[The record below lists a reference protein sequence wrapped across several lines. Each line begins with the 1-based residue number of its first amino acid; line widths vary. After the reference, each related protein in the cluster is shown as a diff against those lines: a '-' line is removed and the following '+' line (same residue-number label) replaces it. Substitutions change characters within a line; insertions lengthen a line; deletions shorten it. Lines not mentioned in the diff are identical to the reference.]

1 MSILLRNLTGGT
13 VHMIGIGGISMS
25 GLSEILLNL
34 GINVTGS
41 DITNSPNIERLKM
54 KNIPIF
60 LKQEPSNIT
69 DQNMVVYTA
78 AVPENHPELE
88 AARKKGIPVI
98 DRATLLGEIMRTYEV
113 SIAISGT
120 HGKTTTTSMISSC
133 LLDAGRDPTIHI
145 GGILDSIGGNI
156 RIGNSSYFVTEACE
170 YKDSFLKF
178 YPRMGIVLNIEPDH
192 LDYFHDID
200 HIYQSFSRFA
210 GQIPADGTFV
220 GNVDDERISNLIT
233 SLKCRTISYGLTSPK
248 ALWTARNI
256 TFDENGFASF
266 LVVYDKKS
274 IQRVKLS
281 VPGLHN
287 VSNSLACFAA
297 CYELGIPADSIRKSL
312 RKFTGTHR
320 RFEHKGMVDGIRV
333 VDDYAHHPTEVIA
346 TMKAAKSCTRGKIF
360 CVFQPHTYTRTF
372 ELMNEF
378 SKAFTMADRVFVTDI
393 YASREKD
400 SGLVHSTNLVEKINQ
415 YVNNAVYISSFKDI
429 VDRLIQESSPGD
441 LILTMGAGDVNKIG
455 EMFLQEKK
463 TRAVG

>member
-1 MSILLRNLTGGT
+1 MSILLQNLTGGT
-13 VHMIGIGGISMS
+13 VHMVGIGGISMS

-41 DITNSPNIERLKM
+41 DISNSPNIERLRG
-54 KNIPIF
+54 KNVPIF

-69 DQNMVVYTA
+69 NQNLVVYTA
-78 AVPENHPELE
+78 AMPENHPELE
-88 AARKKGIPVI
+88 AAREKGIPVI
-98 DRATLLGEIMRTYEV
+98 DRATLLGEIMQMYEV

-133 LLDAGRDPTIHI
+133 LLDAGKEPTIHV

-156 RIGNSSYFVTEACE
+156 HIGKSAYFVTEACE

-178 YPRMGIVLNIEPDH
+178 YPRVGVVLNIEPDH

-200 HIYQSFSRFA
+200 HIYQSFSRFT
-210 GQIPADGTFV
+210 GHIPADGIFV
-220 GNVDDERISNLIT
+220 GNIDDERVSKLIAT
-233 SLKCRTISYGLTSPK
+233 LKCRTISYGLTSPK

-256 TFDENGFASF
+256 SFDENGFASF
-266 LVVYDKKS
+266 LVVHDKKS
-274 IQRVKLS
+274 LLRIKLS

-297 CYELGIPADSIRKSL
+297 CYELGVSPEIIRKSL
-312 RKFTGTHR
+312 RKFKGTHR
-320 RFEHKGMVDGIRV
+320 RFEHKGMVDGIRI

-372 ELMNEF
+372 ELINEF
-378 SKAFTMADRVFVTDI
+378 SRAFTMADRVFVTDI
-393 YASREKD
+393 YAAREKD
-400 SGLVHSTNLVEKINQ
+400 TGLIHSTALVDRINQ

-441 LILTMGAGDVNKIG
+441 LILTMGAGDVDKIG

>member
-1 MSILLRNLTGGT
+1 MSILLQNLTGGT
-13 VHMIGIGGISMS
+13 VHMVGIGGISMS

-41 DITNSPNIERLKM
+41 DISNSPNIERLRAKYV
-54 KNIPIF
+54 PIF

-69 DQNMVVYTA
+69 NQNMVVYTA

-88 AARKKGIPVI
+88 AAREKGIPVI
-98 DRATLLGEIMRTYEV
+98 DRATLLGEIMRTYNI

-133 LLDAGRDPTIHI
+133 LLEAGRDPTVHV

-156 RIGNSSYFVTEACE
+156 HIGKSQYFVTEACE

-178 YPRMGIVLNIEPDH
+178 YPSMGIILNIEPDH
-192 LDYFHDID
+192 LDYFHGID

-210 GQIPADGTFV
+210 GQIPADGVFV
-220 GNVDDERISNLIT
+220 GNIDDERVSKLIT
-233 SLKCRTISYGLTSPK
+233 TLKCRTISYGLTSPK

-256 TFDENGFASF
+256 SFDENGFASF
-266 LVVYDKKS
+266 FVVHDKKS
-274 IQRVKLS
+274 ILRIKLS

-297 CYELGIPADSIRKSL
+297 CYELGIPPEIIGKSL
-312 RKFTGTHR
+312 RKFKGTHR
-320 RFEHKGMVDGIRV
+320 RFEHKGMADGIRI
-333 VDDYAHHPTEVIA
+333 VDDYAHHPTEIIA
-346 TMKAAKSCTRGKIF
+346 TMKAAKSCTRGRIF

-393 YASREKD
+393 YAAREKD
-400 SGLVHSTNLVEKINQ
+400 TGLVHSATLVDRMNQ

-441 LILTMGAGDVNKIG
+441 LILTMGAGDVYKIG
-455 EMFLQEKK
+455 EMFLLEKK
-463 TRAVG
+463 TCAVG